1 MITPEVKAVSMSAAG
16 LRPEAA
22 QPVLIADCDAARRDA
37 LSGLVRRFEPAAA
50 ICEVASGPDLV
61 EVMLNRR
68 PSLAF
73 VSAQLDDM
81 SGPEAVALARK
92 SGGRLPCLIFT
103 APRAFPQWHEIAEKL
118 GAYEVLKLPLDPA
131 HIDALL
137 LANQRRQQPTSVLVA
152 CASEVGRRA
161 IQRVLAGSGFSLT
174 VEETDSGRHA
184 RKLLQLATYPL
195 AFLDTSLPDLD
206 GLELACQLQ
215 PLGLQTQIALL
226 TSQDPKPVAQA
237 ARHVGVEFVLKMPFS
252 ARDIALT
259 LHHAFGLRRPY
270 LLNALTKDP
279 EGGALVRVAAL
290 PPSRA
295 SAQLR
300 TQV

>member
-1 MITPEVKAVSMSAAG
+1 VIAPEVKAVSMSAAG

-22 QPVLIADCDAARRDA
+22 QPVLIADCDAVRRDT
-37 LSGLVRRFEPAAA
+37 LSGLVRRFDPAAA
-50 ICEVASGPDLV
+50 IYEVASGPDLV
-61 EVMLNRR
+61 EVVLDRR

-73 VSAQLDDM
+73 VSAQLDHM

-92 SGGRLPCLIFT
+92 SGGQLPCLIFT

-118 GAYEVLKLPLDPA
+118 GAYEVLKLPLNPA

-184 RKLLQLATYPL
+184 RKLLQMAPYPL

-215 PLGLQTQIALL
+215 PLGLPTQITLL

-237 ARHVGVEFVLKMPFS
+237 ARHIGVEFVLKMPFS

-279 EGGALVRVAAL
+279 AGGALVRVAAL

-300 TQV
+300 T